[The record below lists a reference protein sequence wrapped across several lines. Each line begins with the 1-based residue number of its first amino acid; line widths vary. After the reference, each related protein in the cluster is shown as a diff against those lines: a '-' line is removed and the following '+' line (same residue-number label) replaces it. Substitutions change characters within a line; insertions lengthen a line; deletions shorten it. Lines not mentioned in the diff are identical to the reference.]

1 MQSSC
6 NHQPD
11 FSRVQMSPI
20 YQREIPS
27 SRNTVII
34 NQEIDLITVF
44 LPLEESS
51 QNSMHMHV

>member
-11 FSRVQMSPI
+11 FSRANVANLPA
-20 YQREIPS
+20 RNNS

-51 QNSMHMHV
+51 QNSMDMHV